1 MSAEE
6 VLAEILQQGETEI
19 PLSANQEAILSQ
31 DLLADA
37 ERAAAFGITPQTVL
51 SIVRVRSQHL
61 PQTYAL
67 VAPLL
72 PQQPPEPILTLL
84 WHLWLPLTEQLIAA
98 HQALGRPLIQG
109 ILGMQGCGKTTLTTV
124 LCQLLNYLGYSSLS
138 LSIDDLYK
146 TYAER
151 QTLLRSDPRLIWRG
165 PPGTHDIELGIEIL
179 QSLRQGQPPPRG
191 VPRFDKTLYQ
201 GQGDR
206 THFEPITPVDI
217 VLFEGWFVGLTPLP
231 LQVFEHAPAPITT
244 ADDRQFALDMNH
256 QLQHY
261 QPLWNCLDRLMI
273 LNLADYR
280 LSKIWRTQAEQA
292 AIAAGKS
299 GMSDTEVSNFVDY
312 FWRAL
317 HPALFMP
324 ALCQDAQRVSLVIEI
339 KADHNPGRIY
349 RSKGVDAD

>member
-1 MSAEE
+1 MSAEV
-6 VLAEILQQGETEI
+6 VLSEILQQGETEVC
-19 PLSANQEAILSQ
+19 LSAGQEAILAQ

-37 ERAAAFGITPQTVL
+37 ERAVAFGVTPQTVQ
-51 SIVRVRSQHL
+51 SRVRARSQHL
-61 PQTYAL
+61 AQTYTL

-72 PQQPPEPILTLL
+72 PQQPPKQILSLL

-124 LCQLLNYLGYSSLS
+124 LCQLLQYFGFSSLN

-151 QTLLRSDPRLIWRG
+151 QQLVQADPRLIWRG
-165 PPGTHDIELGIEIL
+165 PPGTHDVALGIEIL
-179 QSLRQGQPPPRG
+179 QSLRQRHAPPRG

-206 THFEPITPVDI
+206 SHFDPVNPVDI
-217 VLFEGWFVGLTPLP
+217 VLFEGWFVGLAPLAP
-231 LQVFEHAPAPITT
+231 QAFETAPAPITT
-244 ADDRQFALDMNH
+244 AADRQFALDMNQ

-261 QPLWNCLDRLMI
+261 QSLWDCLDRLMV

-292 AIAAGKS
+292 AVATGKS
-299 GMSDTEVSNFVDY
+299 GMSDAEVSAFVDY
-312 FWRAL
+312 FWQAL
-317 HPALFMP
+317 HPALFIP
-324 ALCQDAQRVSLVIEI
+324 ALCQDAPRVSLVIEI
-339 KADHNPGRIY
+339 EEDHSPGRIY
-349 RSKGVDAD
+349 QSGLSDV